1 MFAAGIEWPSRVT
14 SVPGASLL
22 VRDTGGPG
30 PVIVLLHGL
39 GGHAMEWWPLAS
51 HLHAQYRAVGVDQ
64 RGHGAST
71 TRPDDLSRAA
81 FVNDTV
87 AVIESLGVGPVVL
100 VGQSFGAHTA
110 LLVAALHPELV
121 SLLVLVEGGVGGG
134 SEERSQDVID
144 WFGSWPTPFLNATA
158 AAEYFGGGTSGEA
171 WAAGLEQ
178 SDTGLVPRFDLDV
191 LHDAIRAVHTQTRWE
206 EWAAIS
212 CPTLLVKGEDGF
224 LSQDEADEML
234 ASNHHA
240 RAVVIQD
247 AGHDVHL
254 DATEQLAIAIT
265 TFVEHASRS
274 RS

>member
-1 MFAAGIEWPSRVT
+1 MFAAGTEWPSRVT

-30 PVIVLLHGL
+30 PVIVFLHGL
-39 GGHAMEWWPLAS
+39 GGHAMEWWPLVS
-51 HLHAQYRAVGVDQ
+51 HLQAQYRAVGVDQ

-81 FVNDTV
+81 FVNDAV

-110 LLVAALHPELV
+110 LLVAAIRPELV

-134 SEERSQDVID
+134 SEEGSQDVID

-158 AAEYFGGGTSGEA
+158 AAEYFGGGTAGEA

-178 SDTGLVPRFDLDV
+178 TDTGLVPRFDLGV
-191 LHDAIRAVHTQTRWE
+191 LHEAIRAVHTQTRWA

-212 CPTLLVKGEDGF
+212 RPTLLVKGDHGF
-224 LSQDEADEML
+224 LSQDEVDEML
-234 ASNHHA
+234 ASNHNA
-240 RAVVIQD
+240 RAVVIQG

-254 DATEQLAIAIT
+254 DAAEQLAIAIS
-265 TFVEHASRS
+265 TFVEHASGPRS
-274 RS
+274 